1 MSRLQVRKDTKLKEN
16 FISPNTEMI
25 TDETISQPDE
35 ITARLVNLAKYC
47 TPPPEFLERT
57 EKPAQIEKTFIV
69 VFDTVGYTNKPKGNQ
84 VGGIKQRL
92 ANGITQ
98 ITLKDFIKSVKRG
111 CTFVPAEVNGEQV
124 SENWKSQ
131 QIFCVDI
138 DNKTDPKSPDYMLP
152 QKALDICRTN
162 NINPFFLYHTFSST
176 QEVEKY
182 RICFVLDRLI
192 TDTSEREKIITTLID
207 LFKPVSDPACKDPAR
222 LFFAGRAECSIFEDL
237 QAVTSANTILEISKK
252 KQALSSPELPEKI
265 LSKGFKTDYSSQAHN
280 LDWAKEFE
288 ADPDQLLL
296 FIDPVALSYDEW
308 VKVSASYKVA
318 CNGSFE
324 LWRDWNISSSK
335 WNEKTDTK
343 TWKSLDGKG
352 ITEGTLKFF
361 AQQTSAGRQYMN
373 NLRQGME
380 QAKQDYKS
388 KHNLKSTA
396 VKSAENKAIRSN
408 RPVLNLNNFR
418 HWLTEKGYFIGY
430 DLVTH
435 DPIYKGFEHI
445 GIHKHL
451 LPNNLPTFLEQEL
464 ETEFEKATVAK
475 IERYISAVSAEN
487 AINPVFD
494 RIKMTKWDGIDRIQ
508 QIYNIFGIE
517 ANDTLSRLLI
527 KKWLMQAVALL
538 QNGDSS
544 AYFTPEFV
552 LVLQGSQGIGKTTFF
567 EHLCIMPEYWGGGL
581 SINPDNKDS
590 VKQATTKWIAELGEI
605 GSTMKRDMDSL
616 KAFITSSYDEYR
628 EPYERKAVKYPRK
641 TCFLGTVNDTEYLI
655 DPTGS
660 RRWATIPLR
669 PDLRIDYDTQTKT
682 FNSLQL
688 WAQVWEIVQSAIANG
703 ETLANCF
710 RLTHQELI
718 ASERRNA
725 EHNKPLKGELE
736 VIDVIANIKSHGF
749 TMQDI
754 TVTEFIQQNLVLT
767 KYNTAII
774 AKVLNKLGYTQTIKK
789 HGGTTLR
796 LRKLPVRCFS
806 QTN

>member
-1 MSRLQVRKDTKLKEN
+1 MSRLQEGKDTKLKEN
-16 FISPNTEMI
+16 LTENAEMFTEPI
-25 TDETISQPDE
+25 ETPEE
-35 ITARLVNLAKYC
+35 ITARLANLAKHL
-47 TPPPEFLERT
+47 PPA
-57 EKPAQIEKTFIV
+57 EKGFTV
-69 VFDTVGYTNKPKGNQ
+69 VLDTVGYTDKPKGNQ

-92 ANGITQ
+92 ANGIKLVTLSNF
-98 ITLKDFIKSVKRG
+98 ITAVKHG
-111 CTFVPAEVNGEQV
+111 YTFVPAEVHGEQV
-124 SENWKSQ
+124 SANWKSQ

-152 QKALDICRTN
+152 EKALDICKTN
-162 NINPFFLYHTFSST
+162 NIKPFFLYHTFSST
-176 QEVEKY
+176 PEVQKY

-192 TDTSEREKIITTLID
+192 TDTNEREKIITALID
-207 LFKPVSDPACKDPAR
+207 LFSPVSDPACKDPAR
-222 LFFAGRAECSIFEDL
+222 LFFAGRADCSIFEDL
-237 QAVTSANTILEISKK
+237 QAVTSADTILEISER
-252 KQALSSPELPEKI
+252 KQSLPAPELSEKP
-265 LSKGFKTDYSSQAHN
+265 LSKGFETDYSSQTYN
-280 LDWAKEFE
+280 SDWAKEFE
-288 ADPDQLLL
+288 ADPAQLLL

-308 VKVSASYKVA
+308 LKVSASYKVA

-324 LWRDWNISSSK
+324 LWRDWNISSGK
-335 WNEKTDTK
+335 WNEKPDTK
-343 TWKSLDGKG
+343 TWKSLNGKG
-352 ITEGTLKFF
+352 ITVGTLKKF
-361 AQQTSAGRQYMN
+361 AQQTADGQQYMDS
-373 NLRQGME
+373 LRYGME
-380 QAKQDYKS
+380 QAKQDYKN
-388 KHNLKSTA
+388 KHNSKSTA
-396 VKSAENKAIRSN
+396 VKSAGNKAIRSS
-408 RPVLNLNNFR
+408 RVPVLNLNNFR

-487 AINPVFD
+487 AVNPVLD

-517 ANDTLSRLLI
+517 ENDILSRLLI

-538 QNGDSS
+538 QNGDSG

-552 LVLQGSQGIGKTTFF
+552 LVLQGSQGTGKTTFF

-682 FNSLQL
+682 FDSLQL
-688 WAQVWEIVQSAIANG
+688 WAQVWGIVQSAIANG

-710 RLTHQELI
+710 RLTYQELI

-736 VIDVIANIKSHGF
+736 VIDVIADIKSHGF

-754 TVTEFIQQNLVLT
+754 TVTEFIQQNLILT
-767 KYNTAII
+767 KYSNIAIS
-774 AKVLNKLGYTQTIKK
+774 KVLDKLGYKAKKIKRN
-789 HGGTTLR
+789 GTVIRTR
-796 LRKLPVRCFS
+796 NLPVRCIGHP
-806 QTN
+806 